1 MSKPNILFICGK
13 ARKRSPT
20 AAKLIAG
27 WGVAN
32 TDCAGVG
39 LDADTVV
46 SLDEIE
52 WADKIIVMELKQKK
66 KLNSLF
72 GKGLRDKPIRC
83 LSIPDNYEYMQDDLV
98 NILTTKLAFL
108 RN

>member
-27 WGVAN
+27 WGVVN
-32 TDCAGVG
+32 TDCASVG

-72 GKGLRDKPIRC
+72 GTALRNKPIRC

-98 NILTTKLAFL
+98 GILTTKLAFL

>member
-1 MSKPNILFICGK
+1 MSRPNILFICGK

-20 AAKLIAG
+20 AADLIAK
-27 WGVAN
+27 WNVAN

-39 LDADTVV
+39 HDAEIMV
-46 SLDEIE
+46 SLDEIV
-52 WADKIIVMELKQKK
+52 WADKIVVMELKHKK

-72 GKGLRDKPIRC
+72 GIALRDKPIRC
-83 LSIPDNYEYMQDDLV
+83 LGIPDNYEYMQPELV
-98 NILTTKLAFL
+98 DILTTKLTFL

>member
-20 AAKLIAG
+20 AAELVAS
-27 WGVAN
+27 WGMVN

-39 LDADTVV
+39 LDADTLV
-46 SLDEIE
+46 SANEIE
-52 WADKIIVMELKQKK
+52 WAEKIFVMELKHKK
-66 KLNSLF
+66 KLNATF
-72 GKGLRDKPIRC
+72 GSALRNKPIKC
-83 LSIPDNYEYMQDDLV
+83 LGVPDNYEYMQDDLV
-98 NILTTKLAFL
+98 DILTLKLAFL